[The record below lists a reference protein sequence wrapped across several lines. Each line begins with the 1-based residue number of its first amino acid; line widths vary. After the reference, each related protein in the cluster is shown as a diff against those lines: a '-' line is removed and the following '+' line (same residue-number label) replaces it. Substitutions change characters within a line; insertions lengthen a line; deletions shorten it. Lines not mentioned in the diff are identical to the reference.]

1 MSKDVFV
8 AEEREPGGLAG
19 VFEYDGETAYFYI
32 YDRAR
37 PSGKQIIAASHI
49 KSGTWDLREEDVEIR
64 WSSHGN
70 EVHLFVRAEIRAAFD
85 IRTGRAVAVEPGQ
98 DKAILSQEWSPHSE
112 PREFLELLDEAEAFL
127 KSLPW
132 CRSVTNIRL
141 GLAHPGIFGVCLAE
155 IENSASPRDSKV
167 WVVVG
172 DLPPAYLVI
181 DDAESS
187 RQALERYVEEMS
199 KWVERVQS
207 DGNLEDVIPVN
218 VPPTREAAAALSS
231 RLSFL
236 RRRFLAP
243 SKPARRR
250 LGKS

>member
-8 AEEREPGGLAG
+8 AREREPGGLAG
-19 VFEYDGETAYFYI
+19 VFEYDGETAYFYL

-37 PSGKQIIAASHI
+37 PSGKQIVAASHI
-49 KSGTWDLREEDVEIR
+49 KSGKWDLREEDVEVR
-64 WSSHGN
+64 WSSHGTQ
-70 EVHLFVRAEIRAAFD
+70 VQLFVEAELRAAFD
-85 IRTGRAVAVEPGQ
+85 VKTGRAAAVGPGQ
-98 DKAILSQEWSPHSE
+98 DKEFPSHEFLPCSK
-112 PREFLELLDEAEAFL
+112 PREFVEFLDEAEAFL
-127 KSLPW
+127 RSLPW

-141 GLAHPGIFGVCLAE
+141 ALAHQGIFAVCLAE
-155 IENSASPRDSKV
+155 IENSASPRDSRI

-181 DDAESS
+181 DDAENS

-199 KWVERVQS
+199 RWVERVQS

-243 SKPARRR
+243 SKQARRR
-250 LGKS
+250 VGKS